1 LHQTRKYGP
10 EQTKTINCV
19 SFKGDNNLFL
29 EEGPKVNQQ
38 RNGVLPLTSGVEYN
52 CHLNMTKWC
61 NKHSCTG
68 PLSDEQQHATSQTV
82 FSLSP
87 HPLEQLAFLPDRT
100 NGQWQGYDKTI
111 HGHGL
116 ENTKS

>member
-1 LHQTRKYGP
+1 
-10 EQTKTINCV
+10 
-19 SFKGDNNLFL
+19 
-29 EEGPKVNQQ
+29 
-38 RNGVLPLTSGVEYN
+38 
-52 CHLNMTKWC
+52 MTKWC

-116 ENTKS
+116 ENTKSWNHALIEYREVAFKFYSQEIL